1 MTKSA
6 IFPVIFFV
14 NIDFDFLNS
23 EIYANIRF
31 LTTKERMMISV
42 LVVDDHDLVRM
53 GITRMLADSPD
64 ISVVGEADNGE
75 TAILLAKQLKPDV
88 ILLDVNMPNTGGL
101 EVTKRLLQ
109 NDKNT
114 KILAVS
120 SLVKEPYPSM
130 LIKAGVNGYITKGT
144 PLDEMIKGIKKIAQ
158 GGRYFS
164 ADVAE
169 QLADMLSEKSESPFE
184 QLSER
189 EMQVAMM
196 VVNCQSPQ
204 QIADQLFVS
213 VKTVNT
219 YRYRIFEKLNIDSDV
234 KLTHLAMRHGLI
246 QP

>member
-1 MTKSA
+1 
-6 IFPVIFFV
+6 
-14 NIDFDFLNS
+14 
-23 EIYANIRF
+23 
-31 LTTKERMMISV
+31 MIKV
-42 LVVDDHDLVRM
+42 MVVDDHDLVRM

-64 ISVVGEADNGE
+64 IGVISDVDNGE
-75 TAILLAKQLKPDV
+75 TAIQLAKQLKPDV
-88 ILLDVNMPNTGGL
+88 ILLDVNMPTIGGL

-120 SLVKEPYPSM
+120 SLATQPYPSM
-130 LIKAGVNGYITKGT
+130 LIKAGVSGYITKGT
-144 PLDEMIKGIKKIAQ
+144 PLDEMIKGIKKVYQ

-169 QLADMLSEKSESPFE
+169 QLADMLVSEKAASPFDL
-184 QLSER
+184 LSER

-204 QIADQLFVS
+204 QIADSLFVS